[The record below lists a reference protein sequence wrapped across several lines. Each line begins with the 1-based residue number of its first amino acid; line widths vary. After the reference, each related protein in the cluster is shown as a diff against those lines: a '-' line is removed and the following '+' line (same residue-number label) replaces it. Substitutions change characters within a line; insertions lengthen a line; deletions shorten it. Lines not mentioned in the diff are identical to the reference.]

1 MFCVY
6 KTDPLL
12 RSKVLFALAMA
23 GVLASC
29 AFALGVKICRLMVH
43 TGSTSCAPHGAG
55 VPATSAT
62 HRRVLAFN
70 SLTTIK
76 LCLI

>member
-6 KTDPLL
+6 ETDPLL
-12 RSKVLFALAMA
+12 RSKVLFAVAMA

-43 TGSTSCAPHGAG
+43 MGSTSCAPHAAELL
-55 VPATSAT
+55 P
-62 HRRVLAFN
+62 H
-70 SLTTIK
+70 TTG
-76 LCLI
+76 LCVQLFKND